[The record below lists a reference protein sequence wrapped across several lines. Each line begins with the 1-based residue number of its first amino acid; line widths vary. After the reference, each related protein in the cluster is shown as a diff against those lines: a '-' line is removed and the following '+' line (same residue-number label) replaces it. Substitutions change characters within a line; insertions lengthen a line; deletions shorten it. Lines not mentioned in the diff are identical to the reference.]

1 MLAAKPLLGLLGA
14 LLGLLHQFQ
23 RIRRRS
29 SSWSG
34 IFVVLLGYFI
44 PDLLL
49 YSKGQER
56 QKAMQLE
63 LANTLD
69 QMLISV
75 EAGLGFEGAMAR
87 AGENGKGPLAEE
99 LVRTL
104 QDMQVGRSRR
114 ESYLAL
120 AERTNIPELR
130 SFVQAVVQAD
140 TYGIAISRVLRI
152 QAKVMRVK
160 RRQRAEEK
168 AMKLPSRSCFR
179 CSSSSFRCSSSPSW
193 APPSSTRSRPSA
205 ASSVPHRPAFR
216 AEPSG
221 SHRDSA
227 RFPQDHPEYRAS
239 AGAGSSVVTCPFK
252 CPRRRRRKHWPSP
265 PTPAPAEQDWPR
277 RGQDRCR
284 RDAPARGPLGPPGSR
299 VPAGQP
305 GRRQGIRPGLRQD
318 VGPALPVASPA
329 SLDSGDEAAALDAV
343 LSLKTSSA
351 MVGGVRLAELAG
363 ELEDAIRVGDADRAR
378 LLLREVAESGNETV
392 DELQLS
398 YIL

>member
-1 MLAAKPLLGLLGA
+1 MYPVVLSSLRLVWLASGYLAWSVLSVDRKARTVAVAILTRGRRAAEVPESKQGGLLDRIGYGLTPGAYVRKLDRLLSLAGRPAAWPLGRILAAKPALGLVGGSLGLLISISSPKPIIKLVGLF
-14 LLGLLHQFQ
+14 LLF
-23 RIRRRS
+23 
-29 SSWSG
+29 
-34 IFVVLLGYFI
+34 LGYFV

-49 YSKGQER
+49 YSKGRER

-130 SFVQAVVQAD
+130 SFVQAIVQAD

-168 AMKLPSRSCFR
+168 AMKLPV
-179 CSSSSFRCSSSPSW
+179 
-193 APPSSTRSRPSA
+193 TIL
-205 ASSVPHRPAFR
+205 
-216 AEPSG
+216 
-221 SHRDSA
+221 
-227 RFPQDHPEYRAS
+227 FPLLFFIFPVLFIAI
-239 AGAGSSVVTCPFK
+239 
-252 CPRRRRRKHWPSP
+252 
-265 PTPAPAEQDWPR
+265 
-277 RGQDRCR
+277 
-284 RDAPARGPLGPPGSR
+284 LGPA
-299 VPAGQP
+299 VINTIDTFTGQ
-305 GRRQGIRPGLRQD
+305 
-318 VGPALPVASPA
+318 
-329 SLDSGDEAAALDAV
+329 
-343 LSLKTSSA
+343 
-351 MVGGVRLAELAG
+351 
-363 ELEDAIRVGDADRAR
+363 
-378 LLLREVAESGNETV
+378 
-392 DELQLS
+392 
-398 YIL
+398 